1 MKPRVA
7 VIAACFSAA
16 LAGGCGSNTTTT
28 IETVVTKE
36 VPSTSAQA
44 EQTESAE
51 AAESGTT
58 AAPAASQTPGRET
71 VPNELDLRL
80 DVAEEDLES
89 RGFTYKVAAHGV
101 SPVGKANWTVCEMS
115 PAPGVMVKK
124 GTTIRLV
131 IARFTKPRCRT
142 LGRVR

>member
-1 MKPRVA
+1 

-44 EQTESAE
+44 EQAESAESTESAE
-51 AAESGTT
+51 SGK
-58 AAPAASQTPGRET
+58 APAPATSQTPGDET

-80 DVAEEDLES
+80 NVAEEDLES

-101 SPVGKANWTVCEMS
+101 SPAGKANWTVCEMS
-115 PAPGVMVKK
+115 PAPGVVVKK